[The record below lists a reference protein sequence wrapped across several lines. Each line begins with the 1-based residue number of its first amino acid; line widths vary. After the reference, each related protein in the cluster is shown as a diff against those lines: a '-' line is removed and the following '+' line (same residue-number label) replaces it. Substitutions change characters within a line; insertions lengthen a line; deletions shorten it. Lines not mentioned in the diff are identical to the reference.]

1 VTDIIIKKKL
11 KNRRLMKII
20 AKLFLIALFVIFCEI
35 GMQAD
40 FSVSEGFAMELD
52 IRSSVFEEG

>member
-1 VTDIIIKKKL
+1 
-11 KNRRLMKII
+11 MKII